1 MSESLQTQVDAAWK
15 EAMKAR
21 DPSKDTLSAIRTE
34 LKNKAIETRT
44 AGDSSTTLDDKLA
57 LDVLTKMAKQR
68 RESIAE
74 YEKGGRDDL
83 VEKEKA
89 ELDVI
94 TGFLPA
100 ALTSEE
106 LGAIVDDVIA
116 QTGATSMKDMGKVMG
131 PIMARTAGR
140 ADGKA
145 VQAKVREK
153 LG

>member
-21 DPSKDTLSAIRTE
+21 DPSKDALSSIRTE
-34 LKNKAIETRT
+34 LKNKAIETRS
-44 AGDSSTTLDDKLA
+44 AGDSATTLDDKLA

-83 VEKEKA
+83 VAKEQA

-94 TGFLPA
+94 TRFLPA

-116 QTGATSMKDMGKVMG
+116 ETGATSMKDMGKVMG